1 MSDPRPGHRSAATTR
16 LRLWRAALLALLLQ
30 FGWAGAEP
38 APGPVE
44 LPSTQDAIALTPH
57 LQVLRDDSRQL
68 TLADVRAPE
77 TAGRFVQ
84 PRVRETFNPGFD
96 TSAFWYRVD
105 MVAGPDGP
113 GARVLEVPCPWLDYV
128 DFYVVHPD
136 GRIDAS
142 STGDRR
148 HAPPEQFA
156 ERSFAIPLR
165 VASNEH
171 VTLYLRVQTEGQHL
185 VAPKV
190 WLEPAFRAMTST
202 DRFWFGAYYGILTVM
217 LLYNAV
223 IYFWIRDRAYLY
235 YVLYLA
241 GLVGISATFCG
252 HLRLYGNDLFE
263 SAPQWIHTSF
273 TVVFNLAMAAIGF
286 FWIELVQARH
296 HAPRAYRVMLGLSF
310 LCLGSAVTGLLGG
323 FNFSYQSCVV
333 VTGLGGCIALAT
345 SLQLARKGVR
355 GAQFYLVAWG
365 LLIPSVIVVYL
376 SFYDVLPSNA
386 FTLNAWFVCIC
397 LETVLLSLAV
407 ADRINSE
414 RREKFAAREQAIAEA
429 ANVGRLKQF
438 LPQHVAKLIV
448 ESGDSAL
455 LAPQR
460 RRVTVCVIDLRGF
473 TPFAETASAE
483 VVMELLREFYNTM
496 GVVIDRHQGT
506 VEQFAGDGMVIL
518 FNAPLE
524 MARPE
529 EQAVLSA
536 LEMCTTFDV
545 MRRKWIAR
553 GHELGIGIGITNG
566 VATIGAIGFVGRS
579 QYAAIGSV
587 TNLADRLCRI
597 ASHGQILTTVGVV
610 AAIGPIVDTRSIGEH
625 SVKGF
630 SQPVEVMQVLGTR
643 EPADAVAAPR
653 PQATRIDS
661 LETGSNN
668 AGATA

>member
-1 MSDPRPGHRSAATTR
+1 MNDARVEAGSQLSAKAR
-16 LRLWRAALLALLLQ
+16 IRRVALVVALVLPFGAAP
-30 FGWAGAEP
+30 AEQV
-38 APGPVE
+38 PGPVA
-44 LPSTQDAIALTPH
+44 LPATSEPVSLTPH
-57 LQVLRDDSRQL
+57 LQVLRDDTRKL
-68 TLADVRAPE
+68 TLADVRSPA
-77 TAGRFVQ
+77 TAARFVGPQ
-84 PRVRETFNPGFD
+84 GRETFNQGFD
-96 TSAFWYRVD
+96 TSAYWYRVD
-105 MVAGPDGP
+105 MIAGPDADDG
-113 GARVLEVPCPWLDYV
+113 RVLEVPCPWLDYV
-128 DFYVVHPD
+128 DFYVVHAD
-136 GRIDAS
+136 GGIDAS
-142 STGDRR
+142 ATGDRR
-148 HAPPEQFA
+148 HPPPEQYA

-165 VASNEH
+165 VTRNEH

-190 WLEPAFRAMTST
+190 WLEPAFQAMTST

-223 IYFWIRDRAYLY
+223 IYLWIRDRAYLY

-252 HLRLYGNDLFE
+252 HLRLHGNDLFE
-263 SAPQWIHTSF
+263 AAPHWIHTSF

-296 HAPRAYRVMLGLSF
+296 HAPRAYHVMLGLSI
-310 LCLGSAVTGLLGG
+310 LCLGSALTGLLGW

-333 VTGLGGCIALAT
+333 VTGLGGCIALAA
-345 SLQLARKGVR
+345 SLKLARKGVR
-355 GAQFYLVAWG
+355 GAQFYLAAWG

-414 RREKFAAREQAIAEA
+414 RKEKFAAREQALAEA
-429 ANVGRLKQF
+429 ANVGRLKGF

-496 GVVIDRHQGT
+496 GVVIDRHEGT
-506 VEQFAGDGMVIL
+506 VEHFAGDGMVIL

-536 LEMCTTFDV
+536 LEMCATFDL
-545 MRRKWIAR
+545 MRRKWLAR
-553 GHELGIGIGITNG
+553 GYELGIGFGITSG
-566 VATIGAIGFVGRS
+566 VATIGAIGFVERS

-597 ASHGQILTTVGVV
+597 AAHGQILTTVGVV
-610 AAIGPIVDTRSIGEH
+610 SAIGPIVETRSIGEH
-625 SVKGF
+625 SMKGF
-630 SQPVEVMQVLGTR
+630 SQPVEVMQVLGAR
-643 EPADAVAAPR
+643 EPTDTVAAMR
-653 PQATRIDS
+653 R
-661 LETGSNN
+661 
-668 AGATA
+668 GATA